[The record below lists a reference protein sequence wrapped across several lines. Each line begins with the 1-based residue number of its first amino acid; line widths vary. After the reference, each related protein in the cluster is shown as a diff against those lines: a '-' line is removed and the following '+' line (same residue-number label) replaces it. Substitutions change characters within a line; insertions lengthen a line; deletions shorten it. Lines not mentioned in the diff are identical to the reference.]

1 MVLELYLDLY
11 SQPCRSV
18 YIFAKK
24 NNIPFEFK
32 QLSLSEG
39 QHYSEEFGKIN
50 PLRKVPAMKDGDYQL
65 AESIAILLYMCRK
78 FKTPD
83 HWYPSDLQKQAKVD
97 EYLSW
102 QHAAIRAPASKLFW
116 FKLMMPVI
124 TGNTTPQAK
133 MDSTLEELNTSL
145 QLFEENFLQDKNF
158 IVGQEISLADI
169 VAIVE
174 LMQPLGSGLDIFEG
188 RPKLT
193 AWRERVKA
201 NIGKELFDEV
211 HELILNAGDLPKKME
226 QSVMLPHLKTR
237 LQKMLN

>member
-39 QHYSEEFGKIN
+39 QHYSEEFGKVN
-50 PLRKVPAMKDGDYQL
+50 PLRKVPAMKDGEYHL
-65 AESIAILLYMCRK
+65 AESIAILLYMCQK

-102 QHAAIRAPASKLFW
+102 QHAAIRAPASQIFW
-116 FKLMMPVI
+116 FKLMMPI
-124 TGNTTPQAK
+124 TTGNNTLQAK
-133 MDSTLEELNTSL
+133 MDSRLEELNTSL
-145 QLFEENFLQDKNF
+145 QLFEEYFLQDKNF

-174 LMQPLGSGLDIFEG
+174 LIQPLGSGLDIFEG

-193 AWRERVKA
+193 AWRERVKDS
-201 NIGKELFDEV
+201 IGKELFDEV
-211 HELILNAGDLPKKME
+211 HELILNARDLPKKME
-226 QSVMLPHLKTR
+226 QSAMLPHFKAW
-237 LQKMLN
+237 LQKILN